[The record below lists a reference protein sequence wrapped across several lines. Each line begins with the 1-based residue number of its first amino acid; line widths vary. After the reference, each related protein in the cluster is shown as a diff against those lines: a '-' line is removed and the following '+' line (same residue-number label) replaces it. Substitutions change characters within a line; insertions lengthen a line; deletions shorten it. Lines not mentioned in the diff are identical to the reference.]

1 MFAAMSKGNEF
12 MINNIYLYV
21 YQDDGDIF
29 NRLKIIDFKLFFIT
43 LHPSIHLFPRDGQ
56 SGGTNIQLGFR
67 FEIGFPGVLNQ

>member
-1 MFAAMSKGNEF
+1 MFAAMSKGNKF

-43 LHPSIHLFPRDGQ
+43 LHPSIHLFPRVLFTAVLQ
-56 SGGTNIQLGFR
+56 LIQYLFVCPVCFR
-67 FEIGFPGVLNQ
+67 RVE